1 MIDPNRARIAL
12 AALALALLPATATF
26 AQETSASLS
35 GNVTDSTGAGVP
47 GALIVL
53 VNPATGQSYK
63 AMSSGNGTYTLSNVT
78 PGQGY
83 IETISHPGFEK
94 EVLKG
99 VSLSIATTRT
109 QNVILSAGG
118 VNETVE
124 VSASNQDETLDTTDA
139 TIGNV
144 VQVDSLN
151 QLPVQFR
158 DSPAALFYQQPG
170 FTQNGSATGAR
181 VDQNRITLDGLD
193 VSDQALGGVSVA
205 DGAATAQSNAG
216 STANTMIAGNAPVD
230 SVEEFRGTTAGL
242 TANDAVGGGA
252 QFALVTKGGTNKFH
266 GNINEYHR
274 DTDLEANTFF
284 NNFDGVPRS
293 PLIRNQF
300 GGNIGGPIWRDK
312 IFFFFDYDGRR
323 DTLAQSAT
331 RTVPTTTFLNR
342 NGSTAPDA
350 ITYYTN
356 IAAGTT
362 NVANAAQIQSY
373 DPAGLGLSAPLAQTT
388 AARIPA
394 PNDFTGDAG
403 DLLNTAGYRFNTP
416 TPLKENVYVGRLD
429 FNLNSKNRI
438 WGRVTYNQYT
448 VNNIA
453 EYLADSPITQ
463 AEPSHAWVVGW
474 DSNWSSNKTNSL
486 IWGENVAKSATNYP
500 TTPQGTTG
508 YGLDGD
514 PTGGTYLSGLY
525 SGPGGSS
532 KLRFPVPIVRDD
544 FTWQKGSHTIGIG
557 GDFKYPSPHYGVFN
571 DFNSATVGL
580 GGGVTGLTDADS
592 WQFRPADLDR
602 DQTSL
607 TVYDSAFVYGL
618 GRFASDGTTWNY
630 NAQAAVVPNGTGLQ
644 TTYRYYETEIYAA
657 DTWKVKPNL
666 TLTYG
671 LRYQNFTVPYE
682 VHGIQSVQ
690 NESFQNFFDARVSQ
704 SAAGVGGSAS
714 LPGGTNVVP
723 YITYGLGGKA
733 NKGPSF
739 YAPDNKDFAPRF
751 SFAWTPYK
759 DRKFVVNGGAG
770 LVYDETIIN
779 ALLQEEAN
787 YSYLFQSAGTLDYG
801 VGATAQHSA
810 AYYSLLQNP
819 RFTSLATPPLGPTAP
834 AITNPDT
841 PFVSGG
847 QPYGLANGGAFN
859 ITVDRKLPT
868 PYNLMF
874 NLGVQQDLGKGFL
887 FKASWVNREGRRL
900 LGQADAEQ
908 LVDFPDAASGQLY
921 SQAIAALTTW
931 LRQNPN
937 ANPATAPAQP
947 WFEHVLTPNG
957 TGVTNTGYVASLCS
971 PYPARGDVADTTQCM
986 SYNGGAGGLLP
997 ANVGMASQFSE
1008 NTFFTDGGFSNYNGL
1023 LTTIHKNMSHG
1034 LQFDLNYTWSHSIDN
1049 VSMPAN
1055 SYAYNGYGYL
1065 CDVLRPR
1072 LCRANSDFDVRNAIN
1087 GSFEYE
1093 LPIGR
1098 GRDFGAN
1105 MPWYL
1110 DELVGGWE
1118 ISGLP
1123 SFQTGSP
1130 YMANSVAFLMSYSNE
1145 DPALLV
1151 GNKGDMKSH
1160 VTIQNGQVYGFSNH
1174 TKAFSDY
1181 VAPVGFQFGPRNNL
1195 VGPNFFNLDLGVG
1208 KTFRLTP
1215 ERVNLKFRADAYN
1228 ALNHVNFMNPSFEN
1242 NMSLVAPPTEFGVIP
1257 GQVTAA
1263 GADYPARVLQG
1274 ALRIEF

>member
-1 MIDPNRARIAL
+1 MTKEAHREWILL
-12 AALALALLPATATF
+12 AALAFTVSPATALL
-26 AQETSASLS
+26 AQETAASIA
-35 GNVTDSTGAGVP
+35 GTVTDSTGATVP
-47 GALIVL
+47 GATVL
-53 VNPATGQSYK
+53 LENTANGQKYT
-63 AMSSGNGTYTLSNVT
+63 AVTSSNGSYTLSNVT
-78 PGQGY
+78 PGPGY
-83 IETISHPGFEK
+83 RETVSHAGFQK
-94 EVLKG
+94 EVLSG
-99 VSLSIATTRT
+99 LQLSVSTTRT
-109 QNVILSAGG
+109 QNVVLAAGG

-124 VSASNQDETLDTTDA
+124 VSASNQNETLDTTDA

-151 QLPVQFR
+151 ELPVQFR
-158 DSPAALFYQQPG
+158 DSPSALFYQQPG
-170 FTQNGSATGAR
+170 FTQSGSATGAR
-181 VDQNRITLDGLD
+181 VDQNKITLDGLD

-205 DGAATAQSNAG
+205 DGGATSN
-216 STANTMIAGNAPVD
+216 TLIAGNAPVD

-284 NNFDGVPRS
+284 NNFNGVPRS

-312 IFFFFDYDGRR
+312 LFFFFDYDGRR

-331 RTVPTTTFLNR
+331 RTVPTTSFLNR
-342 NGSTAPDA
+342 NGSTAGNV

-356 IAAGTT
+356 IAANTT
-362 NVANAAQIQSY
+362 NVATASQVQGY
-373 DPAGLGLSAPLAQTT
+373 DPAGQGFDAALAQTT

-429 FNLNSKNRI
+429 FNLNSKNRV
-438 WGRVTYNQYT
+438 WGRVTYNQVT
-448 VNNIA
+448 QDNIA
-453 EYLADSPITQ
+453 EYLGDGYLTQ
-463 AEPSHAWVVGW
+463 TQPSHAWVVGW
-474 DSNWSSNKTNSL
+474 DSSWGSNKTNSL
-486 IWGENVAKSATNYP
+486 IWGENVAKSGYSLP

-557 GDFKYPSPHYGVFN
+557 GDFKYPSPEYGVFN
-571 DFNSATVGL
+571 DYNSATVGL

-592 WQFRPADLDR
+592 WQFRPGDLDR

-618 GRFASDGTTWNY
+618 GRYASDGTTWNY
-630 NAQAAVVPNGTGLQ
+630 NAAAAVQPSGTGLQ
-644 TTYRYYETEIYAA
+644 THYKYYETEIYAA

-682 VHGIQSVQ
+682 VNGIESVQ
-690 NESFQNFFDARVSQ
+690 NESFGDFFGARVKQ
-704 SAAGVGGSAS
+704 SAAGVGGANS
-714 LPGGTNVVP
+714 LPGGTNAVP
-723 YITYGLGGKA
+723 YITYSLGGKA
-733 NKGPSF
+733 NNGPSF

-759 DRKFVVNGGAG
+759 EKKFVVNGGAG
-770 LVYDETIIN
+770 VVYDETIIN

-787 YSYLFQSAGTLDYG
+787 YSYLFQSAGTQDYG
-801 VGATAQHSA
+801 VGASAAHSA
-810 AYYSLLQNP
+810 AYYSLQQNP
-819 RFTSLATPPLGPTAP
+819 RFTSLATPPVGPSAP
-834 AITNPDT
+834 AITKPDV

-859 ITVDRKLPT
+859 ITVDRNLPT
-868 PYNLMF
+868 PYNLVF

-887 FKASWVNREGRRL
+887 FKVSWVNREGRRL

-921 SQAIAALTTW
+921 SQAIAGLTTW

-937 ANPATAPAQP
+937 ANPASAPAQP
-947 WFEHVLTPNG
+947 WFEHVLSPND

-997 ANVGMASQFSE
+997 ANVGMASQYSE

-1055 SYAYNGYGYL
+1055 SYAYNGYGFL

-1072 LCRANSDFDVRNAIN
+1072 ICRANSDFDVRNAIN
-1087 GSFEYE
+1087 GSFEYQ

-1098 GRDFGAN
+1098 GRDFGAH
-1105 MPWYL
+1105 MPWYV
-1110 DELVGGWE
+1110 DELIGGWE

-1130 YMANSVAFLMSYSNE
+1130 YMANSAAFLMSYSNE

-1151 GNKGDMKSH
+1151 GSKGDMKSH
-1160 VTIQNGQVYGFSNH
+1160 VTVQNGQVYAFANH

-1228 ALNHVNFMNPSFEN
+1228 ALNHVNFESPSFEN
-1242 NMSLVAPPTEFGVIP
+1242 NMSLVAPPTEFGVVA
-1257 GQVTAA
+1257 GQATAA

>member
-1 MIDPNRARIAL
+1 MVTNQPTLKYL
-12 AALALALLPATATF
+12 AALAFVLTPVASLL
-26 AQETSASLS
+26 AQETSASLA
-35 GNVTDSTGAGVP
+35 GTVTDSTGASIP
-47 GALIVL
+47 GATVLL
-53 VNPATGQSYK
+53 VNPATGQKYT
-63 AMSSGNGTYTLSNVT
+63 AITSGNGSYTISNVT

-83 IETISHPGFEK
+83 KETVSHAGFTAEAISGMA
-94 EVLKG
+94 
-99 VSLSIATTRT
+99 LSVATTRT
-109 QNVILSAGG
+109 QNVTLTAGG

-124 VSASNQDETLDTTDA
+124 VSATNQDETLNTTDA

-151 QLPVQFR
+151 ELPVQFR
-158 DSPAALFYQQPG
+158 DSPSALFYQQPG
-170 FTQNGSATGAR
+170 FTQSGSATGAR

-193 VSDQALGGVSVA
+193 VSDQALGGVANA
-205 DGAATAQSNAG
+205 DGPAV
-216 STANTMIAGNAPVD
+216 STALIAGNAPVD

-323 DTLAQSAT
+323 DTLAASAT
-331 RTVPTTTFLNR
+331 RTVPTTSFLNR
-342 NGSTAPDA
+342 NGMVAPDV

-362 NVANAAQIQSY
+362 NTAAAPQIKSY
-373 DPAGLGLSAPLAQTT
+373 DPQGVGLSSSLATTT
-388 AARIPA
+388 AARFPA

-438 WGRVTYNQYT
+438 WGRVTYNQET

-453 EYLADSPITQ
+453 QFTGDAYLAQST
-463 AEPSHAWVVGW
+463 PSHAWVVGW
-474 DSNWSSNKTNSL
+474 DSNWGSNKTNSL
-486 IWGENVAKSATNYP
+486 IWGENVAKSGYTVP
-500 TTPQGTTG
+500 GTPQGTTG

-514 PTGGTYLSGLY
+514 PTGGTFLSGLY
-525 SGPGGSS
+525 AGPGGSS

-557 GDFKYPSPHYGVFN
+557 GDFKYPEPHYGVFN
-571 DFNSATVGL
+571 DFNGATVGL
-580 GGGVTGLTDADS
+580 GGGVTGLTDTDPS
-592 WQFRPADLDR
+592 GFQFRPGDLDR

-607 TVYDSAFVYGL
+607 TVYDSALVYGL
-618 GRFASDGTTWNY
+618 GRFASDGETWNY
-630 NAQAAVVPNGTGLQ
+630 NASAAVVPAGTGLQ
-644 TTYRYYETEIYAA
+644 TTYRYYETEIYGT
-657 DTWKVKPNL
+657 DTWKITPKL
-666 TLTYG
+666 TITYG

-690 NESFQNFFDARVSQ
+690 NESFWNFMDARISQ
-704 SAAGVGGSAS
+704 SAAGVGGNAS
-714 LPGGTNVVP
+714 LPGGTNPVP
-723 YITYGLGGKA
+723 LITYGLGGKA

-751 SFAWTPYK
+751 SFAWTPYN
-759 DRKFVVNGGAG
+759 DHKFVINGGAG
-770 LVYDETIIN
+770 VVYDETIIN

-801 VGATAQHSA
+801 VSGSAKNSA
-810 AYYSLLQNP
+810 AYNSLQQNP
-819 RFTSLATPPLGPTAP
+819 RFTSLATPPMQPTAP
-834 AITNPDT
+834 AITNPDA

-887 FKASWVNREGRRL
+887 FKLSWVNREGRRL

-908 LVDFPDAASGQLY
+908 LIDFPDKVSGQTL
-921 SQAIAALTTW
+921 SQAMAALTTYI
-931 LRQNPN
+931 RQNPSSLT
-937 ANPATAPAQP
+937 PPPQP
-947 WFEHVLTPNG
+947 FFENVLTNNG
-957 TGVTNTGYVASLCS
+957 TGISNTAFIAQNLA
-971 PYPARGDVADTTQCM
+971 PYPARGDVADSVELM
-986 SYNGGAGGLLP
+986 SYFGLLP
-997 ANVGMASQFSE
+997 ANVGMAAQFSE

-1065 CDVLRPR
+1065 CDILRPR
-1072 LCRANSDFDVRNAIN
+1072 ICRANSDFDVRNAIN
-1087 GSFEYE
+1087 GSFEYQ
-1093 LPIGR
+1093 LPIGK

-1118 ISGLP
+1118 VSGLP

-1160 VTIQNGQVYGFSNH
+1160 VTIQNGQVYAFANH

-1195 VGPNFFNLDLGVG
+1195 FGPNFFNLDLGVG

-1215 ERVNLKFRADAYN
+1215 ERVKLKFRADAYN
-1228 ALNHVNFMNPSFEN
+1228 ALNHVNFLAPSFEN
-1242 NMSLVAPPTEFGVIP
+1242 NMSLVAPPDEFGVVA
-1257 GQVTAA
+1257 GQATAA